1 MGLDRREPVL
11 ALGGDGAR
19 GVSVMCNPGYGC
31 LTCTR
36 PYCNGAPEIP
46 HTREEKEMRR
56 CGRIDECNTEA
67 KRKSAQAAATALS
80 AKGNCITVIV
90 SRTKGEMQYEVTQT
104 NL

>member
-1 MGLDRREPVL
+1 
-11 ALGGDGAR
+11 
-19 GVSVMCNPGYGC
+19 
-31 LTCTR
+31 
-36 PYCNGAPEIP
+36 
-46 HTREEKEMRR
+46 MRR